1 MTAGIRRS
9 DRRARR
15 PATPLPAT
23 PRERE
28 SQLLGLGVNVPTR
41 KAVCMSR
48 NNEKEMD
55 AATKRMKREIDKMFK
70 KSILGGMPR
79 AGKTVYIV
87 AERYIGLSR
96 HYSRAFLTAI
106 YIVDRMAAESDAKT
120 LYKAGEKRL
129 GTDEKTFNIIFS
141 SRSSAH
147 MAAVSASYYQMHGN
161 SLEKAIK
168 KETSGAYEF
177 ALLTI
182 LRCAESAPKYFAK
195 ALHKAMKGM
204 GTNDSALVRIVV
216 TRTEI
221 DMQYIKLE
229 YQKKY
234 KKTLYDAIKSETSG
248 NYRNF
253 LLSLVGAH

>member
-1 MTAGIRRS
+1 MYVSTRRY
-9 DRRARR
+9 
-15 PATPLPAT
+15 
-23 PRERE
+23 EGYE
-28 SQLLGLGVNVPTR
+28 
-41 KAVCMSR
+41 
-48 NNEKEMD
+48 
-55 AATKRMKREIDKMFK
+55 
-70 KSILGGMPR
+70 
-79 AGKTVYIV
+79 
-87 AERYIGLSR
+87 
-96 HYSRAFLTAI
+96 
-106 YIVDRMAAESDAKT
+106 VDRMAAESDAKT

>member
-1 MTAGIRRS
+1 MKKKLHIRREER
-9 DRRARR
+9 DDHRRDKKDGAQGPMIQEYKAMYSEELIKCLTSELSGDVEVYTNDHDIVICSFSCTRR
-15 PATPLPAT
+15 Y
-23 PRERE
+23 EGYE
-28 SQLLGLGVNVPTR
+28 
-41 KAVCMSR
+41 
-48 NNEKEMD
+48 
-55 AATKRMKREIDKMFK
+55 
-70 KSILGGMPR
+70 
-79 AGKTVYIV
+79 
-87 AERYIGLSR
+87 
-96 HYSRAFLTAI
+96 
-106 YIVDRMAAESDAKT
+106 VDRMAAESDAKT

-161 SLEKAIK
+161 SLEK

-204 GTNDSALVRIVV
+204 GTNDSALIRIVV